1 MDFTFSETKRD
12 PGRDCFV
19 YPAHSELDRIGV
31 ESLYRRAGTDLL
43 GRPLS
48 GTAGADPFEPHTTR
62 MLVMVE
68 GELVAGTELVA
79 YSPLGLPLADWP
91 VLRGVLCRSRRLVQ
105 VRRTVVRPEY
115 ADRPLPELP
124 YGAVGGLLKG
134 CLQWAVSHDVSDV
147 VLEVAAPR
155 VAERL
160 AQLGATPVEG
170 SRPDAAVAT
179 YRLSVNELVAR
190 GFRAGS
196 PFYGYLLDYDESVLL
211 REHVPALA

>member
-19 YPAHSELDRIGV
+19 YPAHSELDRIALAG
-31 ESLYRRAGTDLL
+31 LRRRAGADLL
-43 GRPLS
+43 GGSLDGP
-48 GTAGADPFEPHTTR
+48 AAADPFAPHTTH

-68 GELVAGTELVA
+68 GELVAATELVA
-79 YSPLGLPLADWP
+79 YSPLGLPLTEWP
-91 VLRGVLCRSRRLVQ
+91 ALRGVLRRSRRLVQ
-105 VRRTVVRPEY
+105 VRRTVVRPGH

-124 YGAVGGLLKG
+124 HGAVGGLLKG

-147 VLEVAAPR
+147 VMEVAAPG
-155 VAERL
+155 VARRL

-211 REHVPALA
+211 REHVPALV